1 MSTRVDS
8 HVMSC
13 IQLTPYS
20 ELGLAKEKVTEAPD
34 PEAQAEVTC
43 PALLSS
49 GLDPA
54 SVYDPPK
61 SLQVRRP

>member
-1 MSTRVDS
+1 MTVVD
-8 HVMSC
+8 
-13 IQLTPYS
+13 LTGSEAP

-34 PEAQAEVTC
+34 PEAQDEVTC